1 MSITIKT
8 TSYALSEKGI
18 HVFQDYATAWI
29 YFCVGIIFWIALQFL
44 LPTSFW
50 IALVMAIPFSIVL
63 SFAILRL
70 NPVRNIF
77 HKKRMIPWNS
87 VVKAEMNENKIRF
100 ILAED
105 TYQSG
110 PAGKNE
116 ITVTIKNGKET
127 ETQQFLKRVLSERFL
142 VPD

>member
-29 YFCVGIIFWIALQFL
+29 YFCVGIPLWIAFTFL
-44 LPTSFW
+44 LSISFW
-50 IALVMAIPFSIVL
+50 IALVVAIPLSIML

-70 NPVRNIF
+70 DPVRNTF
-77 HKKRMIPWNS
+77 HKKRMITWNS
-87 VVKAEMNENKIRF
+87 VINAEMNKNKIRF
-100 ILAED
+100 ILVEG

-110 PAGKNE
+110 PHVKNE

-127 ETQQFLKRVLSERFL
+127 ETQQFLKKVLLEKFL
-142 VPD
+142 VTD